1 VCVGMP
7 IQKKSGSEMS
17 PKHVQGAGPGV
28 KKNTATP
35 PLPAP
40 PSPAAGGPR
49 SAPTGGRRVIPP
61 RQELIFHC
69 QLAHGSPTKEIKDFT
84 NVKELYARIAA
95 AFGIS
100 PDQIIFCTLNSH
112 KIDMT
117 KLLGG
122 QIGLEDFIFAHV
134 KGTEKEITINKTEP
148 ALGLTITDNGAGYSF
163 VKRIREGSV
172 VAQDGA
178 ARVGDLI
185 VSINGRS
192 MVGLRHFDVAKTLK
206 ELPLYQE
213 FSLRLVEPQRT
224 FEGIAPRGSGM
235 TKPTTAS
242 ILDGDPGRLEQAV
255 EKEGGRATLRLKK
268 DGQATVEEVRSWE
281 VKAARK
287 ADDLLESYVGIRD
300 MELGLLLPRFSQKP
314 NKKF

>member
-7 IQKKSGSEMS
+7 ILSGQKKSGSEMS

-100 PDQIIFCTLNSH
+100 PDQVCPYLSPTH
-112 KIDMT
+112 T
-117 KLLGG
+117 YVLLV
-122 QIGLEDFIFAHV
+122 LLHPETSF
-134 KGTEKEITINKTEP
+134 
-148 ALGLTITDNGAGYSF
+148 GAF
-163 VKRIREGSV
+163 TCMQTCV
-172 VAQDGA
+172 
-178 ARVGDLI
+178 
-185 VSINGRS
+185 
-192 MVGLRHFDVAKTLK
+192 
-206 ELPLYQE
+206 
-213 FSLRLVEPQRT
+213 
-224 FEGIAPRGSGM
+224 
-235 TKPTTAS
+235 
-242 ILDGDPGRLEQAV
+242 
-255 EKEGGRATLRLKK
+255 
-268 DGQATVEEVRSWE
+268 ATV
-281 VKAARK
+281 
-287 ADDLLESYVGIRD
+287 
-300 MELGLLLPRFSQKP
+300 FSFPWQHLVVHPP
-314 NKKF
+314 NNCTA